1 MAAAF
6 AATAVLGTALHTKD
20 KPATV
25 LGRPSV
31 ALVAR
36 AFPYTAPIAES
47 AVPVMPPTPTEVV
60 LENGITIHNSGSE
73 TMEALINEY
82 PSL

>member
-6 AATAVLGTALHTKD
+6 AATAVLGSALHTKD

-36 AFPYTAPIAES
+36 AFPYTAPIAKS
-47 AVPVMPPTPTEVV
+47 AVPVIELVQDFECSRQTR
-60 LENGITIHNSGSE
+60 H
-73 TMEALINEY
+73 
-82 PSL
+82 